1 MRLFSFLD
9 GLAQPGRV
17 PCPVRVRWS
26 VSPQRRRSAGGLAMV
41 PRREL
46 VYQEL
51 TISERFLDILLYLL
65 QADDTADEGEDM
77 AAS

>member
-1 MRLFSFLD
+1 
-9 GLAQPGRV
+9 
-17 PCPVRVRWS
+17 
-26 VSPQRRRSAGGLAMV
+26 MV